1 MSGTDGPSGG
11 GMYNGGPSGDDC
23 SAVRID
29 DPVAAPEPT
38 FTFIVGIKLDVV
50 ISSHSP
56 VTISLHNHGARV
68 GSLHPYPALVRCLNA
83 GVSFEAEI
91 RNVTGGDIRVR
102 VEPLP

>member
-1 MSGTDGPSGG
+1 MF
-11 GMYNGGPSGDDC
+11 NGGPSGDDC

-38 FTFIVGIKLDVV
+38 FAFVLGVRLEVAFG
-50 ISSHSP
+50 SHSP
-56 VTISLHNHGARV
+56 ATISLLHRGARV

-91 RNVTGGDIRVR
+91 RSVSGGDIRVR